1 MWYSSLKEIKLH
13 VDACQC
19 QSVQCRGKHFPISQR
34 LTSHGAAVSV
44 GNLFLARVS
53 GDWREGD
60 ALVKMLYQHPV
71 TCDQGQRLSRR
82 PSPFDLTHLVMLID
96 TAGSVIVLCRETCAV
111 VDGVCLIVISD
122 PRSCLRKDRSRKEA
136 VRAAITASQRHV
148 VSDGQRE
155 DGPTTTY

>member
-1 MWYSSLKEIKLH
+1 MPVSK
-13 VDACQC
+13 C
-19 QSVQCRGKHFPISQR
+19 SVSRKTFPISQR

-82 PSPFDLTHLVMLID
+82 PSPSDLTHLVMLID
-96 TAGSVIVLCRETCAV
+96 TAGSVSVLCRET
-111 VDGVCLIVISD
+111 VCCGWWCVFDCDLWPQIMSEKGQKQKGSSE
-122 PRSCLRKDRSRKEA
+122 SCHHCKPKTCGEWRTERRRTNNNLTQTDR
-136 VRAAITASQRHV
+136 QRY
-148 VSDGQRE
+148 R
-155 DGPTTTY
+155 